1 MQKMEVWKMS
11 TKMSTKKK
19 KSFTAKPGSY
29 TFRKKVTPW
38 CILFLPVAF
47 TVWLKYYPIFS
58 AFYISL
64 FKYDPINPPGRFVGL
79 KNYLEMFQMQFYWE
93 SWKNTFIFLL
103 LQLCM
108 CFFIPLIQALLLNEL
123 IKLQKCLTTLYIL
136 PALIPTSVNVII
148 WRWIWHPDYGVANQ
162 IVKFFGGEP
171 QVWLSD
177 PDLVKFCIIFPGVLG
192 GGLTVL
198 LYLSAIRGVSTD
210 IMESAALDG
219 CTGFKKI
226 RHIILPNISFMIF
239 IQLIMCVITTM
250 QLLDA
255 PYMYAS
261 GGPSGASTTQ
271 GIFIYNAFND
281 DLNYGRGSAASV
293 VLLIVIAVL
302 TMLQMHFEKS
312 EKN

>member
-1 MQKMEVWKMS
+1 MS
-11 TKMSTKKK
+11 AKMSTKKK

-38 CILFLPVAF
+38 CILFLPMVF

-148 WRWIWHPDYGVANQ
+148 WRWIWHTDYGVANQ
-162 IVKFFGGEP
+162 IVKFFVGEP
-171 QVWLSD
+171 QV
-177 PDLVKFCIIFPGVLG
+177 
-192 GGLTVL
+192 
-198 LYLSAIRGVSTD
+198 
-210 IMESAALDG
+210 
-219 CTGFKKI
+219 
-226 RHIILPNISFMIF
+226 
-239 IQLIMCVITTM
+239 
-250 QLLDA
+250 
-255 PYMYAS
+255 
-261 GGPSGASTTQ
+261 
-271 GIFIYNAFND
+271 
-281 DLNYGRGSAASV
+281 
-293 VLLIVIAVL
+293 
-302 TMLQMHFEKS
+302 
-312 EKN
+312 

>member
-1 MQKMEVWKMS
+1 M
-11 TKMSTKKK
+11 
-19 KSFTAKPGSY
+19 A
-29 TFRKKVTPW
+29 
-38 CILFLPVAF
+38 C
-47 TVWLKYYPIFS
+47 TVWLKYYPILN

-79 KNYLEMFQMQFYWE
+79 RNYISMFQTQFYWDA
-93 SWKNTFIFLL
+93 WKNTFIFLL

-123 IKLQKCLTTLYIL
+123 VKLQKCLTTLYIL

-148 WRWIWHPDYGVANQ
+148 WKWIWHPDYGVANQ

-177 PDLVKFCIIFPGVLG
+177 PNLVKFCIIFPGVLG

-198 LYLSAIRGVSTD
+198 LYLSAIQGVSTD

-219 CTGFKKI
+219 CTGFKRI
-226 RHIILPNISFMIF
+226 FHIILPNISFMIF

-250 QLLDA
+250 QLLDV

-271 GIFIYNAFND
+271 GIFIYNTFNQ
-281 DLNYGRGSAASV
+281 DLNYGTGSAASV
-293 VLLIVIAVL
+293 ILLLVIAAL
-302 TMLQMHFEKS
+302 TMMQMHFEKA
-312 EKN
+312 EKV